1 MIWWKILSCVMYM
14 STCIAAKLTRTSKC
28 WEVQELSK
36 YCVVLLRRPRHNIIW
51 HLVITNGL
59 IMQFLSLNCPNI
71 NNGFLP
77 PPDLFMA
84 SAETFIEVSSRS
96 YWRVKTFHVLLRGS
110 IPWIPHYKFDGSVY
124 GWGPYFVLLNCTKLL
139 NIISFVKTLGS
150 RQKKCLNR
158 RPN

>member
-1 MIWWKILSCVMYM
+1 MGNIFLFYVHVHCPHVA
-14 STCIAAKLTRTSKC
+14 TKLARTSKC
-28 WEVQELSK
+28 LEVQELSK

-84 SAETFIEVSSRS
+84 SAGTFIEVSSRS
-96 YWRVKTFHVLLRGS
+96 YWRVKAFHVLLTAHRTRDWLIKCKIGD
-110 IPWIPHYKFDGSVY
+110 YFLASVRSAFC
-124 GWGPYFVLLNCTKLL
+124 PVH
-139 NIISFVKTLGS
+139 SS
-150 RQKKCLNR
+150 
-158 RPN
+158 